1 MSSLVWRDS
10 ISPGPF
16 CKALD
21 RIQEKMVARECLS
34 FLFGGGGREVRKEVW
49 ALEVLDH
56 DVGPKS
62 ERKKLEATT
71 KSQET
76 TNKTKKICILVFKT
90 IIANW
95 QQLFSFLFKSRF
107 VPLLTTKVTAH
118 KEKKRRHLTFVTAKE
133 KCLGCWCLKK
143 GSFRSRSHFNV
154 TTCYLLANIF
164 RRNLFSHLATAS
176 SRY

>member
-1 MSSLVWRDS
+1 MERGVSSRGVGL
-10 ISPGPF
+10 
-16 CKALD
+16 
-21 RIQEKMVARECLS
+21 
-34 FLFGGGGREVRKEVW
+34 
-49 ALEVLDH
+49 

-62 ERKKLEATT
+62 EQKKLEATT

-107 VPLLTTKVTAH
+107 VPLLVTTKVTAH

-133 KCLGCWCLKK
+133 KCLGC
-143 GSFRSRSHFNV
+143 
-154 TTCYLLANIF
+154 
-164 RRNLFSHLATAS
+164 
-176 SRY
+176 

>member
-1 MSSLVWRDS
+1 M
-10 ISPGPF
+10 PF
-16 CKALD
+16 
-21 RIQEKMVARECLS
+21 LS
-34 FLFGGGGREVRKEVW
+34 FFGGGGGGW
-49 ALEVLDH
+49 ARGEERGVSSRGVGP

-76 TNKTKKICILVFKT
+76 KNKTKKICILVFKT

-154 TTCYLLANIF
+154 TTCYLSANIF
-164 RRNLFSHLATAS
+164 RRNLFSHPATTS
-176 SRY
+176 SRYYEH

>member
-1 MSSLVWRDS
+1 M
-10 ISPGPF
+10 P
-16 CKALD
+16 
-21 RIQEKMVARECLS
+21 
-34 FLFGGGGREVRKEVW
+34 FLFFWGGGGGGGGGGKRGVSSRGVGLRCWPKKWKEKIRS
-49 ALEVLDH
+49 DT
-56 DVGPKS
+56 
-62 ERKKLEATT
+62 TT

-76 TNKTKKICILVFKT
+76 KNKTKKICILVFKT

-107 VPLLTTKVTAH
+107 VPLLTTKVTAP

-154 TTCYLLANIF
+154 TTCYLSANIF
-164 RRNLFSHLATAS
+164 RRNLFSHPATTS

>member
-1 MSSLVWRDS
+1 M
-10 ISPGPF
+10 PF
-16 CKALD
+16 
-21 RIQEKMVARECLS
+21 LS
-34 FLFGGGGREVRKEVW
+34 FFFGGGEWGRGEERGVSSRGVG
-49 ALEVLDH
+49 L

-62 ERKKLEATT
+62 EQKKLEATT

-107 VPLLTTKVTAH
+107 VPLLVTTKVTAH

-143 GSFRSRSHFNV
+143 GSFRSRNHFNV

-164 RRNLFSHLATAS
+164 RRNLFSHPATTS
-176 SRY
+176 SRYYEH